1 MEENGIKMLPYSHSG
16 QTVSSMQH
24 GVVERLFFFF
34 ILILWMIPCLWR
46 DLMHGKKI
54 YQRLPFQVQYGK

>member
-24 GVVERLFFFF
+24 GVVERLFFLHSH
-34 ILILWMIPCLWR
+34 IMDDTLSLE
-46 DLMHGKKI
+46 
-54 YQRLPFQVQYGK
+54 RLNAW